1 MPIIATSNGSSNY
14 TPVPA
19 GNYVAR
25 CFSMVHI
32 GTVKETYEGKE
43 KMTNKVR
50 LTFELP
56 TETKEFKEGEG
67 EKPFTVSKEFTLSM
81 HEKAGLRKSLESWR
95 GKGFSEEEAK
105 AFDITK
111 LLGVPCMLNIIH
123 KEKQGGGINAVISSV
138 SSMPKGL
145 QCPAQV
151 NPNFEFSVGE
161 FDLPKFMTLPEFLQ
175 NKIKESSE
183 YKAQNQPEHV
193 ETNGAYMEEEEN
205 DLPF

>member
-1 MPIIATSNGSSNY
+1 MAIIATSTGASNY

-32 GTVKETYEGKE
+32 GTAKDTFEGRE
-43 KMTNKVR
+43 KLSNKVR

-95 GKGFSEEEAK
+95 GKGFTEEEAK

-111 LLGVPCMLNIIH
+111 LLGKPCMLNIIH
-123 KEKQGGGINAVISSV
+123 KEKQGGGVNAVISSI

-145 QCPAQV
+145 QCPDQV
-151 NPNFEFSVGE
+151 NPNFEFSVAE
-161 FDLPKFMTLPEFLQ
+161 FDIQKFATLPEFLQ
-175 NKIKESSE
+175 TKIKETNE
-183 YKAQNQPEHV
+183 YKAMNQPGHID
-193 ETNGAYMEEEEN
+193 TNGSQLDDEEN
-205 DLPF
+205 ELPF

>member
-1 MPIIATSNGSSNY
+1 MAIIATSNGASNY

-32 GTVKETYEGKE
+32 GTSKDTFEGRE
-43 KMTNKVR
+43 KLTNKVR

-111 LLGVPCMLNIIH
+111 LLGKPCMLNIIH
-123 KEKQGGGINAVISSV
+123 KEKQGGGVNAVISSI

-145 QCPAQV
+145 ACPDQV
-151 NPNFEFSVGE
+151 NANFEF
-161 FDLPKFMTLPEFLQ
+161 
-175 NKIKESSE
+175 
-183 YKAQNQPEHV
+183 
-193 ETNGAYMEEEEN
+193 
-205 DLPF
+205 